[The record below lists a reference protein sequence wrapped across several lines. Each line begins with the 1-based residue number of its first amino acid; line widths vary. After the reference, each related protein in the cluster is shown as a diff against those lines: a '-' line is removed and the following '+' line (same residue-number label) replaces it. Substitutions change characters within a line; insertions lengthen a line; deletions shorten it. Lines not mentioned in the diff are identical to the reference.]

1 MASLP
6 PFIING
12 WRLQQGEE
20 GRARA
25 AKQLKDFT
33 TSSLAETFMTFQ
45 LEKHFTTPNRS
56 VSAPSLAIIA
66 VGKVLETL
74 ENSGDVAADVKT
86 IAESL
91 SSITLRQLLNDPRT
105 PYQLLRTF
113 LTLPQTLVAKNRR
126 IVDVDEA
133 VLRNEHYMRSRDSNR
148 DGRYL
153 VALEDL
159 SKILANPSQNPGTLS
174 FTRKEAPKGGLEIL
188 DELRRRELTIQPD
201 SASFCKVFE
210 RITHG
215 VLRGLDW
222 SNVLVAGG
230 MALTT
235 LLHTDLSKDDD
246 RAVRDPDIDLY
257 IYGLGP
263 EDANRKVEE
272 VHDAWV
278 RNLPATVHAKLV
290 VKNAKTINLLSSY
303 PHRRIQIVLKLL
315 PSPTDVLL
323 NFDLDACAIG
333 FDGSR
338 VLMLPRCARAI
349 ETGYSVFTMDL
360 VWGHHLGDR
369 RASQE
374 NRIFKYADRGF
385 GLRILPSYGRSLEE
399 DNLKAAVFK
408 NAQSPAS
415 TDNMSEDED
424 DEAWSQG
431 TWRWYQRDRKPY
443 GRSEP
448 GLKTM
453 KRIAYLGQDFVHRF
467 YFGAT
472 PLAISQERYDRQ
484 RDLGDPNKAGA
495 EHIINQ
501 DREAKWLEVF
511 RQTDIDNTI
520 RGEANDRRRALDEPL
535 EGPLM
540 SLADL
545 DSHEMH
551 RGLPDGRRGLGNFE
565 IFMRHCEAWRLHARG
580 EATLDILDSQTS
592 MAYDPETYD
601 DIPTYVWD
609 EDFRIDDF
617 ERTIESYNNGLW
629 ANVRKAICGKLGI
642 PTRINGYRDYST
654 RRIRRQVCGP
664 DLATVQE
671 KQITI
676 PVIVPWALEDYLL
689 STLPQQYEDIPSHF
703 TDFKPLIPIHDATK
717 YDPSTAILL
726 SLQDTASESGNF
738 RYWVI
743 TNESMWAQQ
752 HRVLDEIAELMWS
765 LFHWF
770 NQVSGTDGVMGA
782 TRMRTDNSACRWHLA
797 RSFRRRIV
805 LPEVSDHS
813 SVTMKSGLPSLRETL
828 LFRPWAFASP
838 IMPDRTF
845 ADEDGEGFHDLFKDE
860 RVLYPFPDDLFW
872 HASDEGTWDEEAIPS
887 WTDPSA
893 GLMAVD

>member
-1 MASLP
+1 MSRLAMASLP

-45 LEKHFTTPNRS
+45 LDKHFATPDRS
-56 VSAPSLAIIA
+56 VSAPSLAFIA

-74 ENSGDVAADVKT
+74 ENSGDFAADVKT

-91 SSITLRQLLNDPRT
+91 SSTTLRQLLNDPRT

-174 FTRKEAPKGGLEIL
+174 FTRKDPPKGGLEIL
-188 DELRRRELTIQPD
+188 DELRRRELTIQPN

-210 RITHG
+210 RITRG

-222 SNVLVAGG
+222 SNVLIAGG

-278 RNLPATVHAKLV
+278 RNLPATVQAKLV

-385 GLRILPSYGRSLEE
+385 GLRILPSYGRSVEE
-399 DNLKAAVFK
+399 DNLEAAVFK
-408 NAQSPAS
+408 NAQSSAS
-415 TDNMSEDED
+415 ADKMSEDED

-453 KRIAYLGQDFVHRF
+453 KRIAYLGQDFVNRF

-484 RDLGDPNKAGA
+484 RDLGDPTKAGA

-501 DREAKWLEVF
+501 DTEAEWLEVF
-511 RQTDIDNTI
+511 HQTDLDNTI

-545 DSHEMH
+545 DSQEMH

-580 EATLDILDSQTS
+580 EATLNILESQTS

-617 ERTIESYNNGLW
+617 ERTIESYNNCLW
-629 ANVRKAICGKLGI
+629 AKVRKAICGKLGI
-642 PTRINGYRDYST
+642 PTRMTGCESS
-654 RRIRRQVCGP
+654 CSS
-664 DLATVQE
+664 
-671 KQITI
+671 K
-676 PVIVPWALEDYLL
+676 
-689 STLPQQYEDIPSHF
+689 
-703 TDFKPLIPIHDATK
+703 
-717 YDPSTAILL
+717 L
-726 SLQDTASESGNF
+726 SLFAGEYPS
-738 RYWVI
+738 
-743 TNESMWAQQ
+743 
-752 HRVLDEIAELMWS
+752 S
-765 LFHWF
+765 L
-770 NQVSGTDGVMGA
+770 
-782 TRMRTDNSACRWHLA
+782 
-797 RSFRRRIV
+797 
-805 LPEVSDHS
+805 
-813 SVTMKSGLPSLRETL
+813 
-828 LFRPWAFASP
+828 
-838 IMPDRTF
+838 
-845 ADEDGEGFHDLFKDE
+845 
-860 RVLYPFPDDLFW
+860 
-872 HASDEGTWDEEAIPS
+872 
-887 WTDPSA
+887 
-893 GLMAVD
+893 

>member
-642 PTRINGYRDYST
+642 PTRINGCESSYS
-654 RRIRRQVCGP
+654 
-664 DLATVQE
+664 
-671 KQITI
+671 
-676 PVIVPWALEDYLL
+676 
-689 STLPQQYEDIPSHF
+689 
-703 TDFKPLIPIHDATK
+703 
-717 YDPSTAILL
+717 
-726 SLQDTASESGNF
+726 
-738 RYWVI
+738 
-743 TNESMWAQQ
+743 
-752 HRVLDEIAELMWS
+752 
-765 LFHWF
+765 
-770 NQVSGTDGVMGA
+770 
-782 TRMRTDNSACRWHLA
+782 
-797 RSFRRRIV
+797 
-805 LPEVSDHS
+805 
-813 SVTMKSGLPSLRETL
+813 SGLSFFAAEYPSCL
-828 LFRPWAFASP
+828 
-838 IMPDRTF
+838 
-845 ADEDGEGFHDLFKDE
+845 
-860 RVLYPFPDDLFW
+860 
-872 HASDEGTWDEEAIPS
+872 
-887 WTDPSA
+887 
-893 GLMAVD
+893 